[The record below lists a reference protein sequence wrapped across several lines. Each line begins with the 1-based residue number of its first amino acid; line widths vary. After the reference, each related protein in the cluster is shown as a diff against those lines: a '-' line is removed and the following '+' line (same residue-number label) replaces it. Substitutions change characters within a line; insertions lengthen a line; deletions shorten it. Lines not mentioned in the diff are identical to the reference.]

1 MNKVMGLDLG
11 SKTCG
16 VALSDTLGM
25 IASAVETV
33 RFEENDYQSC
43 LSKVCEIIDENKVG
57 EVVLGLPRHMNGDEG
72 IRAEISRNFKEM
84 LEQTR
89 NVKVILWDER
99 LSTVSAQ
106 KTMISANMKRKK
118 RKKMI
123 DTMAAVVI
131 LQGYLDAIY

>member
-1 MNKVMGLDLG
+1 MNKIMGLDLG

-16 VALSDTLGM
+16 VALSDTLGI
-25 IASAVETV
+25 IASAVETIK
-33 RFEENDYQSC
+33 FEEDNYQMC
-43 LSKVCEIIDENKVG
+43 LEKVCEIIDANKVKKI
-57 EVVLGLPRHMNGDEG
+57 VLGLPKHMNGDEG
-72 IRAEISRNFKEM
+72 IRAGISRDFKAL

-89 NVKVILWDER
+89 NVEVILWDER

-106 KTMISANMKRKK
+106 KTMISANMNRQK

>member
-1 MNKVMGLDLG
+1 MNKIMGLDLG

-25 IASAVETV
+25 IASAVETI
-33 RFEENDYQSC
+33 RFEEDDYQTC
-43 LSKVCEIIDENKVG
+43 LDKVCEIIDANKV
-57 EVVLGLPRHMNGDEG
+57 EKIVLGLPRHMNGDEG
-72 IRAEISRNFKEM
+72 IRAEISRNFKAM
-84 LEQTR
+84 LEEAR
-89 NVKVILWDER
+89 DINVILWDER

-106 KTMISANMKRKK
+106 KGMISANMNRKK

>member
-1 MNKVMGLDLG
+1 MNKIMGLDLG

-25 IASAVETV
+25 IASAVETIK
-33 RFEENDYQSC
+33 FEEDNYQMC
-43 LSKVCEIIDENKVG
+43 LEKVCEIIDANKVKKI
-57 EVVLGLPRHMNGDEG
+57 VLGLPKHMNGDEG
-72 IRAEISRNFKEM
+72 IRARISRDFKAL

-89 NVKVILWDER
+89 NVEVILWDER

-106 KTMISANMKRKK
+106 KTMISANMNRQK